1 MKKIFLL
8 TIVAF
13 SVWACGPKAEST
25 NETEATAD
33 TTAVEEAAEAEDI
46 MVDSTHFGEVI
57 DAEGAMTMADLA
69 AQMERNDSVSMK
81 VTTVAK
87 ECCQKKGCWMKVET
101 ADGSLM
107 RVTFKD
113 YGFFVP
119 MDIGGK
125 EIVMEGV
132 AMRDTTSVDDLRHY
146 AEDGG
151 ASEEEIAAI
160 TEPEVSTT
168 FVATGVMIK

>member
-1 MKKIFLL
+1 MKKVLLL
-8 TIVAF
+8 TTVAF
-13 SVWACGPKAEST
+13 SIWACAPKAE
-25 NETEATAD
+25 NAEETTDTAD
-33 TTAVEEAAEAEDI
+33 TTAVEETTEDI
-46 MVDSTHFGEVI
+46 QVDSTHFGEVI

-69 AQMERNDSVSMK
+69 SAMEEGDSVNMK
-81 VTTVAK
+81 VSTVAK

-125 EIVMEGV
+125 EIVMEGTAV
-132 AMRDTTSVDDLRHY
+132 KDTTSVEDLRHY

-151 ASEEEIAAI
+151 ATEDEIAAI

>member
-1 MKKIFLL
+1 MKKVLFL
-8 TIVAF
+8 TTVAF
-13 SVWACGPKAEST
+13 SIWACAPKAESNENS
-25 NETEATAD
+25 NETD
-33 TTAVEEAAEAEDI
+33 TTAVEQTDSLT
-46 MVDSTHFGEVI
+46 VDSTHFGEVI

-69 AQMERNDSVSMK
+69 AAMESGDSVSMK
-81 VTTVAK
+81 VSTVAK

-125 EIVMEGV
+125 EIVMEGMAV
-132 AMRDTTSVDDLRHY
+132 RDTTSVDDLRHY

>member
-1 MKKIFLL
+1 MKKVLFLT
-8 TIVAF
+8 TIAF

-25 NETEATAD
+25 ENTTEASDSTM
-33 TTAVEEAAEAEDI
+33 VEETA

-69 AQMERNDSVSMK
+69 AAMAEGDSVQMK
-81 VTTVAK
+81 VSTVAK

-132 AMRDTTSVDDLRHY
+132 AVKDTTSVEDLKHY

-151 ASEEEIAAI
+151 ATPEEIAAI

-168 FVATGVMIK
+168 FVATGVMLK

>member
-1 MKKIFLL
+1 MKKVLFLT
-8 TIVAF
+8 TIAF

-25 NETEATAD
+25 ESSTEATD
-33 TTAVEEAAEAEDI
+33 STMVEETAEESP

-57 DAEGAMTMADLA
+57 DAEGAMSMADLA
-69 AQMERNDSVSMK
+69 AAMEESDSVQMK
-81 VTTVAK
+81 VSTVAK

-101 ADGSLM
+101 ADGSMM

-119 MDIGGK
+119 FDIGGK

-132 AMRDTTSVDDLRHY
+132 AMKDTTSVEDLKHY

-151 ASEEEIAAI
+151 ATEDEIAAI